1 MHPDPGLG
9 VGSVITASFPV
20 HRPGAHEQEGYRPA
34 VVVGMPGLIGEMRF
48 PVLIVAPMTTDRG
61 QEWTKASPRLYVPFS
76 AGTAGL
82 RSPSVCLLDQVRA
95 LSFSRV
101 HRVRG
106 TLEPREYRPI
116 REGLLK
122 IFAQAG

>member
-1 MHPDPGLG
+1 MRPESGLG
-9 VGSVITASFPV
+9 IGSVITALFPV

-34 VVVGMPGLIGEMRF
+34 VVVGMPGLLGETRF

-61 QEWTKASPRLYVPFS
+61 QEWAKASPRLYVRFS
-76 AGTAGL
+76 TGTAGL

-106 TLEPREYRPI
+106 ALSPQEYRPI
-116 REGLLK
+116 REGLLEM
-122 IFAQAG
+122 IEEAG